1 MMLPPAGSRPAA
13 SPISPHPH
21 NVWLARS
28 DLRRRLSDYESGA
41 LHAKLQASE
50 AVEPPEGDAPSSS
63 RYQRDASLTTLR
75 RQKMAENRGHAP
87 QRDGPADPDSSRSR
101 SSNGLFSLGRR
112 VRDCTGDLLHV
123 GQALCL
129 TELRDEKVAAD
140 PGDAPGTAGS
150 EPAALLLRQSAIES
164 SWSRWKELHLR
175 CRSLGDAFT
184 ARCIAVV
191 TPFARVGHPSQARGF
206 ALSALPRSVCHT
218 WIHMGARVGFA
229 PTTFA
234 L

>member
-1 MMLPPAGSRPAA
+1 VRRALRLTRGERRCLRLRSKGIGADERICTSMMLPPAGSRPAA
-13 SPISPHPH
+13 SPVSPHPH

-50 AVEPPEGDAPSSS
+50 AMEPPEGDAPSSS

-75 RQKMAENRGHAP
+75 RQKVAENRGHAP
-87 QRDGPADPDSSRSR
+87 QRDEPADPGSSRSR

-129 TELRDEKVAAD
+129 TELRDEKWLRIQVTLLGL
-140 PGDAPGTAGS
+140 PG
-150 EPAALLLRQSAIES
+150 QS
-164 SWSRWKELHLR
+164 RPR
-175 CRSLGDAFT
+175 CCYAN
-184 ARCIAVV
+184 
-191 TPFARVGHPSQARGF
+191 PQ
-206 ALSALPRSVCHT
+206 
-218 WIHMGARVGFA
+218 
-229 PTTFA
+229 
-234 L
+234 

>member
-1 MMLPPAGSRPAA
+1 
-13 SPISPHPH
+13 
-21 NVWLARS
+21 
-28 DLRRRLSDYESGA
+28 
-41 LHAKLQASE
+41 
-50 AVEPPEGDAPSSS
+50 
-63 RYQRDASLTTLR
+63 
-75 RQKMAENRGHAP
+75 MAENRGHAP
-87 QRDGPADPDSSRSR
+87 QRDGPADPGSSRSR

-140 PGDAPGTAGS
+140 LGDAPGTAGS
-150 EPAALLLRQSAIES
+150 EPAALRLRQSAIES
-164 SWSRWKELHLR
+164 RSSRWKELHLR

-191 TPFARVGHPSQARGF
+191 THLARVRHPSRARGF
-206 ALSALPRSVCHT
+206 ALSALPHSVCHT
-218 WIHMGARVGFA
+218 WIQMGARVGFA